1 VYERL
6 EVKFKNDKEA
16 TKVLELVRY
25 ANVHTQKPLT
35 EDELKFIAKYPDIAK
50 KIFTMVP

>member
-1 VYERL
+1 MEI
-6 EVKFKNDKEA
+6 KFKNDKEA
-16 TKVLELVRY
+16 TEILELVRY

-35 EDELKFIAKYPDIAK
+35 EDELLFIAKYPEVTK